1 MCQDQMLAAQSD
13 ESWRCDHSR
22 SEWSWYDAQAAFGPM
37 IGPTLRPVTVILL
50 LNSWLGCNPLNSIT
64 SPFARLCKCKVAE
77 AKKHWLRNQNELAE
91 SSKTTAALRRDRG
104 FGQVKR
110 AGKDAGF
117 VAVRVTLLPAVRKK
131 IVRSLA
137 CLLRAMGSLGC
148 HGFPQGFWKA
158 LQR

>member
-1 MCQDQMLAAQSD
+1 MFAAQSD

-22 SEWSWYDAQAAFGPM
+22 SEWSWYMMLRLLGPM

-104 FGQVKR
+104 FGQVKS

-131 IVRSLA
+131 VVRSLA